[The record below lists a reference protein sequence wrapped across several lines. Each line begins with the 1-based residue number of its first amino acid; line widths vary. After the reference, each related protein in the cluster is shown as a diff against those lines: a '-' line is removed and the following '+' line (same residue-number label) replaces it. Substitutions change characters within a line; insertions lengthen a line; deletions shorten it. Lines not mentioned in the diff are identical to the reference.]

1 MSRLA
6 QPSRPQPSTK
16 PTAASSSNNNTTSSL
31 PAADSEQCP
40 ICKSTRYLNPS
51 LRFLVN
57 PECYHKLCA
66 S

>member
-16 PTAASSSNNNTTSSL
+16 PTAASSNTTTSPL

-57 PECYHKLCA
+57 
-66 S
+66 